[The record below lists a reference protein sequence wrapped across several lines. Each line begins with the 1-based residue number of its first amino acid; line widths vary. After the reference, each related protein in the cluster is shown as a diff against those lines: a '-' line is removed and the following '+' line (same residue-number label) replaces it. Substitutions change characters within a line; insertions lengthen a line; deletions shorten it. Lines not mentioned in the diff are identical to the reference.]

1 MRVPSSSSVD
11 AIVVGAGVIGLA
23 IARALALS
31 GLDVVVLEA
40 ERDPGQHATSRN
52 SEVIHAG
59 LYYPAGSLKATSCVA
74 GRRRLLEY
82 CEARRVAHRL
92 CGKLIVATS
101 QAELG
106 ALADV
111 HARAA
116 ACGVELASIDGSDAK
131 RRVPGLACIAALV
144 SAGTGI
150 VDSHGLVRALWGDA
164 SDRGASLARATSF
177 VRAESSADGMRVWAG
192 DDVVEC
198 RMLVNAAGMHAPA
211 VARAIDAVPP
221 STIPPAR
228 LAKGSY
234 FAVQAP
240 LAMPHLVYPVP
251 EPGGLGIHTT
261 IDLAG
266 GVRLGPD
273 VEWIDA
279 VDYGVDPGKA
289 DAFWRAAT
297 RYLPALPRAALV
309 PAYAGIRAKI
319 VGPGEPAGDFL
330 VHGDE
335 THGVRGLVQLFG
347 IESPGLTA
355 CLALA
360 ELALARLGLDRPC

>member
-1 MRVPSSSSVD
+1 VTVGVD
-11 AIVVGAGVIGLA
+11 AIVVGAGVIGVA
-23 IARALALS
+23 IARALALR
-31 GLDVVVLEA
+31 GLEVVVLEA
-40 ERDPGQHATSRN
+40 EREPAQHATSRN

-59 LYYPAGSLKATSCVA
+59 LYYPAGSLKATSCIA
-74 GRRRLLEY
+74 GRRRLLDY
-82 CEARRVAHRL
+82 CAAHGVAHRQ
-92 CGKLIVATS
+92 CGKLVVATAE
-101 QAELG
+101 AELA

-116 ACGVELASIDGSDAK
+116 ACGVELAQLDAGDAG
-131 RRVPGLACIAALV
+131 RRVLGLACVAALF

-164 SDRGASLARATSF
+164 TDRGALLARATAF
-177 VRAESSADGMRVWAG
+177 VRAEPIADGLRVWAG

-198 RMLVNAAGMHAPA
+198 RMLVNAAGMSAPA
-211 VARAIDAVPP
+211 VARAIASVPTT
-221 STIPPAR
+221 TIPPSR

-240 LAMPHLVYPVP
+240 LAMPMLVYPVP

-279 VDYGVDPGKA
+279 VDYAVDPNKA
-289 DAFWRAAT
+289 DAFWRSAS

-319 VGPGEPAGDFL
+319 VGPGQPAGDFV
-330 VHGDE
+330 VHGRE
-335 THGVRGLVQLFG
+335 THGVCGLVQLFG

-360 ELALARLGLDRPC
+360 ELALARLGLGEPC

>member
-1 MRVPSSSSVD
+1 MALAVD
-11 AIVVGAGVIGLA
+11 AIVVGAGVIGIA
-23 IARALALS
+23 IARALAGC
-31 GLDVVVLEA
+31 GLEVIVLEA
-40 ERDPGQHATSRN
+40 ERDPAQHASSRN

-59 LYYPAGSLKATSCVA
+59 LYYPAGSLKATSCIA

-82 CEARRVAHRL
+82 CAAKNVPHRL
-92 CGKLIVATS
+92 CGKLIVATAD
-101 QAELG
+101 AELA

-111 HARAA
+111 HARAT
-116 ACGVELASIDGSDAK
+116 ACGVELEELAGSEAR
-131 RRVPGLACIAALV
+131 RRVPGLACVAALF

-150 VDSHGLVRALWGDA
+150 IDSHGLLRALWNDA
-164 SDRGASLARATSF
+164 SDRGAVLARATPF
-177 VRAESSADGMRVWAG
+177 VRAEPFAAGLRVWAG

-198 RMLVNAAGMHAPA
+198 RFLVNAAGMSAPK
-211 VARAIDAVPP
+211 VARAIESVSP
-221 STIPPAR
+221 STIPHAR

-234 FAVQAP
+234 FTVQPA

-279 VDYGVDPGKA
+279 IDYAVDPGKA

-297 RYLPALPRAALV
+297 RYLPTLPRSALV

-319 VGPGEPAGDFL
+319 VGPGEPASDFV
-330 VHGDE
+330 VHAEDV
-335 THGVRGLVQLFG
+335 HGVRGLVQLFG

-360 ELALARLGLDRPC
+360 ELALARLGLAEPC